1 MSGIFDSDLKR
12 SKVFRVGND
21 SNTKVAYLNI
31 KSLGEKINHLR
42 EIMQRVSYWIS
53 LCWRNKTRL
62 QLPWCSVP
70 NDYQL
75 PSFRGDRYKYRRG
88 KLAYIRQGLITRR
101 PPKFETKL
109 SEAICV
115 ELTISKKKWCTL
127 FTYRPVQNNNL
138 KNFFEVIKWSL
149 STIVNEYD
157 NIMLIENL
165 HLSTKSNNS
174 SC

>member
-1 MSGIFDSDLKR
+1 MSGNFDSDLKKLNVLR
-12 SKVFRVGND
+12 TEND
-21 SNTKVAYLNI
+21 SNPKVAYLNI
-31 KSLGEKINHLR
+31 NSLGENINHFP
-42 EIMQRVSYWIS
+42 EIMKRVSYWTS

-62 QLPWCSVP
+62 QLPWWSVP

-75 PSFRGDRYKYRRG
+75 PSFTEDRYKYRRG
-88 KLAYIRQGLITRR
+88 RLAYIRQFLITRR
-101 PPKFETKL
+101 LPKFETKQ
-109 SEAICV
+109 SETICV
-115 ELTISKKKWCTL
+115 ELTISEKKWCTL

-165 HLSTKSNNS
+165 HLSTKSNNNS
-174 SC
+174 Y